1 MKRRLLLLAGTFLAL
16 LAAYMAYYYAT
27 AAEGLETVTARAP
40 DLDDANSGGATASG
54 DAADANQAKKGLVLQ
69 NRDQQGRLE
78 SVIRL
83 PVWDKQDDGSYVA
96 TNPSAVIYHKQG
108 QRTYIYADSGRI
120 YVDEVAGGMEVRRGW
135 MKGDVKLFLDRGAIP
150 GRPPPSERSRDSLQR
165 DVVRIQTPSVF
176 FDNDKLEIK
185 TDDRVTVFANE
196 ADIYGRGLIVR
207 WREAPRE
214 LLLLE
219 ITHGE
224 QMTIYSVPADMEM
237 ISLPGGGA
245 KKAPTSQP
253 AGAAKAAKA
262 PPRSTEPASPAPERP
277 SPAATGPA
285 AATTASAPASQRNIY
300 RAQFHKS
307 VRVDVG
313 SRHMHGADVLT
324 LTFELGKEPASRS
337 RRRLSPAARPAQSV
351 PASQPVTTQPGVKPD
366 TKPDTKSD
374 TKPAAEPMIITWTGP
389 LTIIPVGHTDNPQ
402 DDRFRIEAEGDRVV
416 LWDSKATAICKQFT
430 FQNPQQAGSLKGT
443 PRVPARLI
451 MGDGQQIA
459 CERIHFNRQD
469 GKAHLEGPG
478 SLMRLA
484 NVGKDAAADSD
495 ALGRIPGQPDANAD
509 RITWGQSLDVTFGR
523 RELAAGADANAERR
537 EYIKDA
543 HFKGDVTL
551 VQGKS
556 GDFVECE
563 DLTAI
568 MSRAKRGE
576 YLSRAVAVGNVFARQ
591 AGTNVIADKATVNFS
606 EAGDTGAEGRGRPRS
621 VLAEGNVLLLDQD
634 DPNSPLLVVTA
645 DVARGNLARRTAVL
659 IGKPARIVQG
669 ANRFEG
675 DEIHLAESRDAGGD
689 ANAEPHRT
697 ITVDTPGSLEFL
709 TRKGLSG
716 EALTKPRPI
725 RVAWTEHMHYRS
737 AADEAEFRG
746 DVRLRGG
753 RDAID
758 CGRMRLNFEKQAAT
772 TRPAG
777 DAATTTRPAKRRPER
792 KMAVNMENYSRRK
805 IATIV
810 ADDDVVVKSERLD
823 PAGRLIRQLRL
834 TGDQLVYDAN
844 KSEMNVFGEGALF
857 VADYRPPNKTR
868 ATKTEV
874 AGGRID
880 RPNQVLFTWGKLMSL
895 TQSPDDRR
903 VIMKGDTKRG
913 VTAVF
918 VSGKYMQLTE
928 RLDPPPPPWPELAA
942 GRIGRLRCDTLDVA
956 FDDPN
961 DQRATGRPDRVVEGG
976 PRVGPVKSFRAEGGV
991 NLVDGDRQRR
1001 QAVCETMTYD
1011 ASTDLV
1017 KLIGSASPRSRKPA
1031 SLRFEDLDTRKT
1043 QQFSGSQILWFRK
1056 GNKDRV
1062 VVKDATGAAT
1072 R

>member
-1 MKRRLLLLAGTFLAL
+1 
-16 LAAYMAYYYAT
+16 
-27 AAEGLETVTARAP
+27 
-40 DLDDANSGGATASG
+40 
-54 DAADANQAKKGLVLQ
+54 
-69 NRDQQGRLE
+69 
-78 SVIRL
+78 
-83 PVWDKQDDGSYVA
+83 
-96 TNPSAVIYHKQG
+96 
-108 QRTYIYADSGRI
+108 
-120 YVDEVAGGMEVRRGW
+120 
-135 MKGDVKLFLDRGAIP
+135 
-150 GRPPPSERSRDSLQR
+150 
-165 DVVRIQTPSVF
+165 
-176 FDNDKLEIK
+176 
-185 TDDRVTVFANE
+185 
-196 ADIYGRGLIVR
+196 
-207 WREAPRE
+207 
-214 LLLLE
+214 
-219 ITHGE
+219 
-224 QMTIYSVPADMEM
+224 
-237 ISLPGGGA
+237 
-245 KKAPTSQP
+245 
-253 AGAAKAAKA
+253 
-262 PPRSTEPASPAPERP
+262 
-277 SPAATGPA
+277 
-285 AATTASAPASQRNIY
+285 
-300 RAQFHKS
+300 
-307 VRVDVG
+307 
-313 SRHMHGADVLT
+313 MHGADVLT
-324 LTFELGKEPASRS
+324 LTFELGKEPARLS
-337 RRRLSPAARPAQSV
+337 RRRRAPAARPAPQ
-351 PASQPVTTQPGVKPD
+351 SQPATTQPRKQPGVKPD

-389 LTIIPVGHTDNPQ
+389 LTIIPIGHTDNPR
-402 DDRFRIEAEGDRVV
+402 DDRYQIEAEGDRVV

-430 FQNPQQAGSLKGT
+430 FKNPQQAGSLKGT

-451 MGDGQQIA
+451 MAGGQQIA
-459 CERIHFNRQD
+459 CERIHFDRQA

-478 SLMRLA
+478 SLVRLA
-484 NVGKDAAADSD
+484 NVGKEAAADED
-495 ALGRIPGQPDANAD
+495 GLGRIPGQPDANAD
-509 RITWGQSLDVTFGR
+509 QISWGHSLDVTFGR
-523 RELAAGADANAERR
+523 RELGGATGIAERR
-537 EYIKDA
+537 EHIQDA

-551 VQGKS
+551 VQGTS

-563 DLTAI
+563 DLTAT
-568 MSRAKRGE
+568 MSQGKRGE

-591 AGTNVIADKATVNFS
+591 AGTNVIADKATVTFS
-606 EAGDTGAEGRGRPRS
+606 EAGDTGAEGRGRPQS

-634 DPNSPLLVVTA
+634 DPNDPLLVVTA
-645 DVARGNLARRTAVL
+645 DVARSNLTRRTAVL
-659 IGKPARIVQG
+659 IGKPATIVQG
-669 ANRFEG
+669 ANRFDG
-675 DEIHLAESRDAGGD
+675 DEIHLAETLPADGD

-746 DVRLRGG
+746 NVKLRGG

-758 CGRMRLNFEKQAAT
+758 CGRMQLNFEKQVPA

-792 KMAVNMENYSRRK
+792 KMAVNIENYSRRK

-823 PAGRLIRQLRL
+823 LAGRLIRQLRL

-844 KSEMNVFGEGALF
+844 KSEMNVFGAGTLF
-857 VADYRPPNKTR
+857 VADYRPPSKTG
-868 ATKTEV
+868 AAKPEV
-874 AGGRID
+874 VGGRID
-880 RPNQVLFTWGKLMSL
+880 RPNQILFTWGKLMSL

-918 VSGKYMQLTE
+918 VSGKYMQLTD
-928 RLDPPPPPWPELAA
+928 RLDPPPPAWPELAA
-942 GRIGRLRCDTLDVA
+942 GRIGRLRCDTLNVA

-961 DQRATGRPDRVVEGG
+961 DQRATGRPDRIVEGG

-1031 SLRFEDLDTRKT
+1031 SLRFENLDTRRT

-1062 VVKDATGAAT
+1062 VVQDATGTTT